1 MILIDAIY
9 IYDGGGKVLFDLLV
23 DELQKKPVDIYYLV
37 DKRIESDFRKKNL
50 NKITFLKPSLGS
62 RTLFYIRNYLKFRT
76 VFCFSNIPPPIPLPS
91 NIITYFHNVLYL
103 EKFSQ
108 EGLKLNLMAF
118 LKKGV
123 AFVLRNNTNIWV
135 VQTEH
140 IRKKMENVWQIP
152 TTKIRV
158 LPFYKELAPEKEFNK
173 KSNEIIKFLY
183 VSAGHK
189 HKNHALL
196 LRAFAR
202 FVKAFPNSQL
212 YITIGSDFPDLI
224 KKIHEYNIPQIVNLG
239 NLPIEEIVG
248 WYLKT
253 DIIIYP
259 SLHESFGLG
268 LIEASKFSL
277 PIMAADLPY
286 VYSVVTPNMVF
297 DPLSEESIFY
307 SLIKYQTIIGSKST
321 CNCESKLEE
330 LITLITE

>member
-23 DELQKKPVDIYYLV
+23 NELQKKPLDIHYLV
-37 DKRIESDFRKKNL
+37 DKRIEADFRKKNL
-50 NKITFLKPSLGS
+50 NKITFLKPSFVS
-62 RTLFYIRNYLKFRT
+62 RTLFYIRNYFKFKT

-108 EGLKLNLMAF
+108 DDLKLNLLAF
-118 LKKGV
+118 LKKGI
-123 AFVLRNNTNIWV
+123 AFFLRNNTNMWV
-135 VQTEH
+135 VQTEQ
-140 IRKKMENVWQIP
+140 IKNKIEKIWQIP
-152 TTKIRV
+152 TTKIEV
-158 LPFYKELAPEKEFNK
+158 LPFYKILAPKKVFKNK
-173 KSNEIIKFLY
+173 PNEVIKFLY

-189 HKNHALL
+189 HKNHTLL
-196 LRAFAR
+196 LNAFAR

-212 YITIGSDFPDLI
+212 YITIGSDFPDIL
-224 KKIHEYNIPQIVNLG
+224 KKIQEYNIPEIVNLG
-239 NLPIEEIVG
+239 NLPIEEILQL
-248 WYLKT
+248 YLNM
-253 DIIIYP
+253 DIVIYP

-307 SLIKYQTIIGSKST
+307 SLTQYQTILGSKST
-321 CNCESKLEE
+321 CNCESKLDE
-330 LITLITE
+330 LVTLITE